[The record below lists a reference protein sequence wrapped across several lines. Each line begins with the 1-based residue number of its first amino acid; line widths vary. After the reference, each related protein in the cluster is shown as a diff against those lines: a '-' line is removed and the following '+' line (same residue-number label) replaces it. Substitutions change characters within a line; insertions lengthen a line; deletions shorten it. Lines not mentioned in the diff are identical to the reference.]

1 MGLELRTE
9 AWAADNSLQ
18 HALTGLLVEVVK
30 VDTPAQEKHAKW
42 EEAVRQWVS
51 PAAWQISGM
60 QGRGDG
66 WGMGVGRVS
75 EAEDE
80 MIQPRGLG

>member
-9 AWAADNSLQ
+9 AWAADNSLH
-18 HALTGLLVEVVK
+18 HARTGFLVEAVK
-30 VDTPAQEKHAKW
+30 VDTLAQEEHAKR

-51 PAAWQISGM
+51 PAAWQIPGM
-60 QGRGDG
+60 QGIGDR
-66 WGMGVGRVS
+66 WGMKVGRVS

-80 MIQPRGLG
+80 MIQPRI